1 MTKIKE
7 NNTLKQI
14 AKDIAEDLLHYKFS
28 KDNEFFNELV
38 EEVSKTFEG
47 SKEDLSKLLLTF
59 VKHPDTVRICEKWI
73 PLMFETEP
81 TASESESA

>member
-1 MTKIKE
+1 M

-38 EEVSKTFEG
+38 EEVSKTFVM
-47 SKEDLSKLLLTF
+47 SKEDITKLLLTF
-59 VKHPDTVRICEKWI
+59 VKHPDTVRICEKYI
-73 PLMFETEP
+73 PMRFV
-81 TASESESA
+81 SESESA